1 VDERRL
7 GSACLVEGHKIELR
21 WRSCSL
27 PACRR
32 MLLVTPGTRRVS
44 SIFADCCHTWF
55 APDCPRVVTG
65 SYQMPQDDPAH

>member
-1 VDERRL
+1 MFGRGTQDRVAMEKL
-7 GSACLVEGHKIELR
+7 LAACLPTDVARDTRNEEG
-21 WRSCSL
+21 
-27 PACRR
+27 
-32 MLLVTPGTRRVS
+32 VS